1 MTISTPNL
9 EILFQN
15 NQKAYVGIENDK
27 LLIKT
32 SNNEQIRLELD
43 PIALQYL
50 FKVCLDKI
58 YQISEVKIHSSLFS
72 SNNQYTEPKTKQN
85 FIITKKPLTYD
96 RVFEILDTNDRIKS
110 SNYSLDLSDDEWRE
124 ILLEAYRTRKTY
136 AGAIIKNLQEVGL
149 PIEDV
154 QVGRVLKKMR
164 EEGFIRGTQKKSQKT
179 GNLYYLLEFPPY
191 KDDGL

>member
-1 MTISTPNL
+1 MNITIPL
-9 EILFQN
+9 YEILLQN
-15 NQKAYVGIENDK
+15 NQKAYIGIENNK

-32 SNNEQIRLELD
+32 SNDDHIKLELD
-43 PIALQYL
+43 PIALPYL
-50 FKVCLDKI
+50 FKICLEKM
-58 YQISEVKIHSSLFS
+58 YQHSGIKNNPALFL
-72 SNNQYTEPKTKQN
+72 SNNQDVESKNRQN
-85 FIITKKPLTYD
+85 FIISKKSLTYD
-96 RVFEILDTNDRIKS
+96 RIFEILDTNDRIDPS
-110 SNYSLDLSDDEWRE
+110 IHTVDLLDEEWRE

-136 AGAIIKNLQEVGL
+136 AGAIIKNLQEVGI

>member
-1 MTISTPNL
+1 MNISDSYN
-9 EILFQN
+9 EILLQN
-15 NQKAYVGIENDK
+15 GQKAFVSIEDNK
-27 LLIKT
+27 LLIKN
-32 SNNEQIRLELD
+32 SNNESIRLELD
-43 PIALQYL
+43 PVAIPYL

-58 YQISEVKIHSSLFS
+58 YKKTGTNIHSIFS
-72 SNNQYTEPKTKQN
+72 SNNNQFTEKKTVQK

-96 RVFEILDTNDRIKS
+96 RVFEILDTNNQIDS
-110 SNYSLDLSDDEWRE
+110 SNYSVDLTDDEWRE

-136 AGAIIKNLQEVGL
+136 AGAIIKNLQEVGI